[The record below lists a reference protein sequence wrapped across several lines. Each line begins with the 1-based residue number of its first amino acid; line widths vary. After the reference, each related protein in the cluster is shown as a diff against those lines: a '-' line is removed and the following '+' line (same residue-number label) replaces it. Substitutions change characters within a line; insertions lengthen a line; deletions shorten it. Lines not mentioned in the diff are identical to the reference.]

1 MLYKTWV
8 MSYTNEQFDRTTR
21 LACELTEE
29 DREDGLPDIPK
40 HGYTA
45 ARWKEAE
52 KIVREANYYY
62 SPPKSV

>member
-1 MLYKTWV
+1 MSYKTWV
-8 MSYTNEQFDRTTR
+8 ASYTNEEFDRTTR

-29 DREDGLPDIPK
+29 DRKAGLPDTPK
-40 HGYTA
+40 HGYTII
-45 ARWKEAE
+45 RWKEAA